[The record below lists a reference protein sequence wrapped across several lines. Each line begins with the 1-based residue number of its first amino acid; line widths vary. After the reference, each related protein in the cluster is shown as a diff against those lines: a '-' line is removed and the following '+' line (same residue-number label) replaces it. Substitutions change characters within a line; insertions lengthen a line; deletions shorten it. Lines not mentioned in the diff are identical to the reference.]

1 MFSFPSLPTTWV
13 SALTTAIAFA
23 SLRNR
28 VFPFKPNG
36 VQMTP
41 VVTAY
46 TPFVMFC
53 CKQLA
58 NDHRLNAI
66 MNRQMADEEAAASSL
81 AGRLS
86 SAIMMVS

>member
-1 MFSFPSLPTTWV
+1 
-13 SALTTAIAFA
+13 
-23 SLRNR
+23 

-58 NDHRLNAI
+58 NDLRLNTI

-86 SAIMMVS
+86 SAMMMVS